1 LREKAGE
8 WRQDRIEK
16 CACHGDANI
25 EILSEHKFYQ
35 NTREGNREVSF
46 LLWVTG
52 GFMEKRTV
60 KRRIFLSNACMV
72 VVTLFIFLMINM
84 FVVKVYAESIEE
96 EFRMSVEQV
105 VDKNGLDDLLEDWT
119 VHRDEFILIFGADG
133 ILCIIV
139 LVIISQL
146 FTKNLT
152 NHIMEPLDALAE
164 GTKRIRKNDLT
175 QKISYQGELEF
186 ENVCA
191 AFNDMQESILAEQEK
206 NRKYEKARTDMIA
219 GISHDLR
226 TPLTAMKGTLKGLI
240 DGVASTPE
248 QQEKFLQAAYRRTGD
263 MDMLLN
269 QLLFL
274 SRMET
279 GNMPVSMQTIE
290 IASFLENYAL
300 SRNASLDAVY
310 GCKCPDGDTKE
321 KKEEIIIETNEITA
335 DVSINP
341 EQFQRILDN
350 LVENSRKYAET
361 TPLRMKIEL
370 ERTKKGVRICFR
382 DNGVGVPE
390 EKLPFIFDEFYRGDE
405 SRNKKEGNGLG
416 LYIVK
421 YLMESMGG
429 SVRAENAD
437 GLAVYLEL
445 PIFQERRN

>member
-1 LREKAGE
+1 
-8 WRQDRIEK
+8 
-16 CACHGDANI
+16 
-25 EILSEHKFYQ
+25 
-35 NTREGNREVSF
+35 
-46 LLWVTG
+46 
-52 GFMEKRTV
+52 MEKRTV
-60 KRRIFLSNACMV
+60 KKRIFLSNALMV
-72 VVTLFIFLMINM
+72 MMTLVIFLVINL
-84 FVVKVYAESIEE
+84 FVVKFYAESIEE
-96 EFRMSVEQV
+96 EFRTSVEGV
-105 VDKNGLDDLLEDWT
+105 VDRDGLDDLLEDWT
-119 VHRDEFILIFGADG
+119 VHRNEFILVFGADG

-164 GTKRIRKNDLT
+164 GAKRIEENDLT
-175 QKISYQGELEF
+175 QDIAYAGELEF

-191 AFNDMQESILAEQEK
+191 VFNDMQESILAEQEK

-226 TPLTAMKGTLKGLI
+226 TPLTAMKGTIKGLM

-248 QQEKFLQAAYRRTGD
+248 QQKKFLQAAYRRTGD

-269 QLLFL
+269 QLLYL

-279 GNMPVSMQTIE
+279 GNMPISIQTIE
-290 IASFLENYAL
+290 IAAFLKNY
-300 SRNASLDAVY
+300 VK
-310 GCKCPDGDTKE
+310 GKQE
-321 KKEEIIIETNEITA
+321 VIEIGQEEITA
-335 DVSINP
+335 DTKGITAGVSVDP

-350 LVENSRKYAET
+350 LVENSRKYGET
-361 TPLRMKIEL
+361 TPLQMKIKL
-370 ERTKKGVRICFR
+370 EKTPKGLSICFQ
-382 DNGVGVPE
+382 DNGVGVQE
-390 EKLPFIFDEFYRGDE
+390 EKLPYIFDEFYRGDE

-421 YLMESMGG
+421 YLMEAMGG

-445 PIFQERRN
+445 PISPERSD